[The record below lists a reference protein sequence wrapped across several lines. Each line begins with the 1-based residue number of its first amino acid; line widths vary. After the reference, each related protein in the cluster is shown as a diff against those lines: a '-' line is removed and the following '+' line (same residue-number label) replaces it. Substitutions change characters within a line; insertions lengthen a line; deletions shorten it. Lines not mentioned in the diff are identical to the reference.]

1 MQICSDP
8 PTSPRLH
15 LRDFQYFIREIR
27 TDPPAA
33 DLHIHAHTRPPRLRG
48 KHLKKWCCAKEKP
61 RMDTESETATRAELD
76 STEVGALLLRL
87 FEITRELRG
96 DHGTALHSLTA
107 LEDTTKG
114 D

>member
-1 MQICSDP
+1 MQISSEP

-27 TDPPAA
+27 ADSPAA
-33 DLHIHAHTRPPRLRG
+33 DLHTDAHTRPQRLRG
-48 KHLKKWCCAKEKP
+48 KPLEKRCCAKEKP

-96 DHGTALHSLTA
+96 DHATTLQTLTA
-107 LEDTTKG
+107 LEDTTTG